1 MSTVAMEALA
11 RLVHDDV
18 LAYPERHEWT
28 LQGFGMLR
36 TYLGE
41 DRRLRLHVWDSRF
54 RTKDVSDVHDHPW
67 DFESLVLRG
76 SIRNVRYDARESVFP
91 VSRQIHCLGRIT
103 CGPSPEVRGP
113 QDVKRICLFQQSDVT
128 YEAGERYV
136 MSSVELHASVPE
148 DGTVTVC
155 RRSFVKKDTET
166 ARVCWPLGTEWVGAE
181 PRAATPEEVRE
192 ITRGARLRE
201 WSLLEGR
208 KET

>member
-1 MSTVAMEALA
+1 MSSLVAEALA

-18 LAYPERHEWT
+18 LVAPSRYEWT

-41 DRRLRLHVWDSRF
+41 DRRLRLHIWDSRF
-54 RTKDVSDVHDHPW
+54 RTENVSDVHDHPW

-76 SIRNVRYDARESVFP
+76 SIRNVRYDARQPTFRGEAT
-91 VSRQIHCLGRIT
+91 HHLGRIV
-103 CGPSPEVRGP
+103 CGPSPSVRGP
-113 QDVKRICLFQQSDVT
+113 QDVEPVWLFKQSDQT
-128 YEAGERYV
+128 YQAGESYF
-136 MSSVELHASVPE
+136 MKNVEVHSSVPE

-155 RRSFVKKDTET
+155 RRKFVNKDTET
-166 ARVCWPLGTEWVGAE
+166 ARVGWLLGEEWVSAE

-201 WSLLEGR
+201 WSLLKGDS
-208 KET
+208 

>member
-1 MSTVAMEALA
+1 MSSVAVEALA

-18 LAYPERHEWT
+18 LAYSERHEWT

-54 RTKDVSDVHDHPW
+54 RTTDVSDIHDHPW

-76 SIRNVRYDARESVFP
+76 SIRDVRYDARDPRRYGAGRAS
-91 VSRQIHCLGRIT
+91 HHLGRIL
-103 CGPSPEVRGP
+103 CGPSPAVRGP
-113 QDVKRICLFQQSDVT
+113 QDVEPTWLFKQSDQT

-136 MSSVELHASVPE
+136 MHH
-148 DGTVTVC
+148 
-155 RRSFVKKDTET
+155 
-166 ARVCWPLGTEWVGAE
+166 CWPLGTEWVSAE

-192 ITRGARLRE
+192 ITRGARLRV
-201 WSLLEGR
+201 WSLLEGGPS
-208 KET
+208 